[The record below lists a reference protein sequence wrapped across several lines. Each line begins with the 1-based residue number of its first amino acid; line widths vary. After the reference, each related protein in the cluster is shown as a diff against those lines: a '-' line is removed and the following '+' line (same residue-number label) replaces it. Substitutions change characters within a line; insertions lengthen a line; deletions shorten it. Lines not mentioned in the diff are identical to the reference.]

1 MVSEAMLRVFPIAV
15 LLIASVVATAAQ
27 RRGSSSPRSATAGAV
42 FSPAPTG
49 SRVDPT
55 VNRPSPSVLQPAR
68 VPFRSAGRR
77 LGIATLP
84 IFWGWGLP
92 VFYVGSS
99 TQLVPL
105 PDDGPTGGVQLDVT
119 PWRSRVYVDGVLKG
133 RVDDFK
139 GYYHPLE
146 LVAGPHQITIVDEG
160 YQPMVLDLVVTP
172 GRTITSRATLSEQ
185 AGR

>member
-1 MVSEAMLRVFPIAV
+1 MTRFLTIAV
-15 LLIASVVATAAQ
+15 LLTVGVVATEAQ
-27 RRGSSSPRSATAGAV
+27 RGQSSPRSATGRAV
-42 FSPAPTG
+42 FSPASG
-49 SRVDPT
+49 VRGGRSVM
-55 VNRPSPSVLQPAR
+55 RPSPTNIPAF
-68 VPFRSAGRR
+68 VR
-77 LGIATLP
+77 LRGDRTFGVATIP
-84 IFWGWGLP
+84 VFWGWGLP
-92 VFYVGSS
+92 VFYVGSDVPI
-99 TQLVPL
+99 VPL

-160 YQPMVLDLVVTP
+160 YQPAVVDIVVTP
-172 GRTITSRATLSEQ
+172 GRTTTYRATLNEA